1 MNTGP
6 FRTLFGILGS
16 RTAVSFGLAIA
27 LLVGLLAAVQITSR
41 YALKRY
47 GEDQI
52 NRIKWDFN
60 VYQQNEAGRSEDMR
74 AAIAKVPL
82 VRNVEDIYFLRT
94 QFLGTVVES
103 TTTTFLDGELM
114 QAPWVSLLSAT
125 KPDLL
130 PPEVRPQTLDGAVL
144 VMIGSKVQLG
154 DAYLAV
160 QNAKKFELRVRQ
172 GDIYSPVFATHI
184 ERVVRMD
191 RAELSAW
198 FMDQT
203 SSPIFVPEY
212 GLVLVTPFNHKL
224 IADFDDVS
232 RGIKPH
238 APGEPVEHISPGEY
252 FQEVIHLAAIDR
264 AAVVAPWDMELTHER
279 VGGLSRSIKAAAE
292 SNPGGF
298 LIGSPVGVDN
308 TIGALSGRMAQTS
321 RAVGVLSLLVALPLL
336 WMAWVLLANLS
347 SLLLLNERRKFGLL
361 RLRGAPGRLLGRITL
376 TAIAVGGVI
385 GGLLAGVL
393 GTLVPLR
400 LYAGEWLPL
409 ATVLKIQNPL
419 LVIGFVVIAVA
430 LALLVS
436 RRLVAYV
443 SNISPLEASGR
454 VAVSEAEHAGIRF
467 GVLQGLALLIGG
479 AKVVGWVTGYS
490 VAGPHSSL
498 WLQNVD
504 RGLDFV
510 AFPLFVYGVVALVVS
525 RSTWLAACMRPSVRL
540 LGGSLASLSL
550 KHIATRPH
558 RVAGLLLIV
567 ALMAS
572 LSLYPTVM
580 TAVFDNKLERAALVQ
595 LGAPLQVTLNVAD
608 LVEGGDLVKAQGLKA
623 RYEMMHTK
631 LGPVLKK
638 LGALREV
645 ASVGFI
651 TEGLVEGLY
660 MPGYGLGGV
669 PIYLVDDPQQYLKN
683 FYHEEAL
690 GETSAFS
697 QAILSLTQKDRVLLS
712 APLWRYWQREVG
724 SPMPVG
730 RDVHKEMVSAP
741 VGGSV
746 RFMPGIPVASVA
758 DRDSFVGSR
767 VDYLNRMFNDRAYE
781 VAAASN
787 PRLAQLDVLLPRVMV
802 VIRPARGVSDQ
813 QLRSAVLGALPVVP
827 LQVRDLDTEMARLGS
842 DMYIFLARENVRIY
856 LLGGI
861 VMALIGIIAVA
872 LANYAEDR
880 RTLGLLRIRGGGPR
894 DVWHFLTAN
903 LVSPSLVGLVLGMLI
918 ALLVGYGIT
927 NVLWKLRDLET
938 IMRHLPTHL
947 AVSGQ
952 TVAVAAI
959 LIGIV
964 VGITLF
970 FSRWVFRRTA
980 REGLV

>member
-1 MNTGP
+1 V
-6 FRTLFGILGS
+6 LGIQPLLQ
-16 RTAVSFGLAIA
+16 FGLVTFTLVFLLSA
-27 LLVGLLAAVQITSR
+27 LQVSSR

-47 GEDQI
+47 AEDQVARVPWDVSIYQPSETGLALTDDVRQRIANI
-52 NRIKWDFN
+52 NDIDD
-60 VYQQNEAGRSEDMR
+60 VQNLYFLR
-74 AAIAKVPL
+74 AAIPTIRPVVDGQPL
-82 VRNVEDIYFLRT
+82 LT
-94 QFLGTVVES
+94 
-103 TTTTFLDGELM
+103 
-114 QAPWVSLLSAT
+114 PWLSLLMAT
-125 KPDLL
+125 DDKLL
-130 PPEVRPQTLDGAVL
+130 PPDLRPTDGKAIVAVVGRKSL
-144 VMIGSKVQLG
+144 SG
-154 DAYLAV
+154 DAFLHLQGSHLLDVRDAGFRHDETRHV
-160 QNAKKFELRVRQ
+160 FSIEIGKVLRLEKDDLNRW
-172 GDIYSPVFATHI
+172 
-184 ERVVRMD
+184 
-191 RAELSAW
+191 L
-198 FMDQT
+198 MDQV
-203 SSPIFVPEY
+203 SSPSFVPDI
-212 GLVLVTPFNHKL
+212 GVIIVAPFSL
-224 IADFDDVS
+224 QMLRDFDSVS
-232 RGIKPH
+232 RGIER
-238 APGEPVEHISPGEY
+238 ATMGLD
-252 FQEVIHLAAIDR
+252 IHEFAGKYVPDIIH
-264 AAVVAPWDMELTHER
+264 VARINRKHVLSPWDLSLSAARLTR
-279 VGGLSRSIKAAAE
+279 LGQDIRNAATLFI
-292 SNPGGF
+292 GF
-298 LIGSPVGVDN
+298 PIGVDN
-308 TIGALSGRMAQTS
+308 NIGALVSRTLETSQT
-321 RAVGVLSLLVALPLL
+321 LDLLVPLLALPLL

-376 TAIAVGGVI
+376 TAIAVGGVV
-385 GGLLAGVL
+385 GGLFAGVL

-409 ATVLKIQNPL
+409 ETVLKIQNPL
-419 LVIGFVVIAVA
+419 LVVGFVVIAVV

-454 VAVSEAEHAGIRF
+454 VAVSEAEHARIRF

-479 AKVVGWVTGYS
+479 VKVIGWVTGYS

-498 WLQNVD
+498 WLQNLD

-608 LVEGGDLVKAQGLKA
+608 LVEGRDLVKAQGLKA
-623 RYEMMHTK
+623 RYEMMHAK

-638 LGALREV
+638 LGDLREV
-645 ASVGFI
+645 TSVGFI

-683 FYHEEAL
+683 FYHEETL

-697 QAILSLTQKDRVLLS
+697 QAILSLTQKDQVLLS

-724 SPMPVG
+724 SSMPVG

-781 VAAASN
+781 VAAARN

-802 VIRPARGVSDQ
+802 VIRPAPGVSSQ
-813 QLRSAVLGALPVVP
+813 QLRSAVLGALPVTP

-861 VMALIGIIAVA
+861 AMALIGIIAVA

-903 LVSPSLVGLVLGMLI
+903 LVSPSLVGLALGMLI
-918 ALLVGYGIT
+918 ALLVGFGIT

-952 TVAVAAI
+952 TLAVAAI